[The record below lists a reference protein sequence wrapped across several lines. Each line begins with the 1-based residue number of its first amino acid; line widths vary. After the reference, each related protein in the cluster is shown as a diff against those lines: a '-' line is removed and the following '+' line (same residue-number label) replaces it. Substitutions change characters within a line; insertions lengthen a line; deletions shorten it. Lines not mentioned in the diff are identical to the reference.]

1 MKTTIENSSYKSD
14 LTNKDK
20 IILDYILRNKKTA
33 CFLTSNEIAE
43 ILDVS
48 PSSVVRLSK
57 KIGFDNFSAFKKTLQ
72 MEIADQE
79 PLFDASEIPY
89 EKIEQYDKLSEAE
102 LIKAFRQNVLKNIT
116 TDISAKED
124 KKFIETADIISKAK
138 RVFIVGHRACAGLAS
153 TFGIMLS
160 CIRSDVFVLNNNGPI
175 VDRLIDL
182 SKNDVVVAISFNRY
196 SGNTK
201 FAVQMARDA
210 GAKIISFTDFYTSPI
225 AEKVDQVII
234 NSVENF
240 SFYNSYASL
249 MMNIETI
256 VALVSRKNIVEN
268 KKRLIKMEKYLE
280 QNGEY

>member
-138 RVFIVGHRACAGLAS
+138 RVFIVGYRACEGLAS

>member
-1 MKTTIENSSYKSD
+1 MKTTIENSSCKSD

-43 ILDVS
+43 LLNVS

-57 KIGFDNFSAFKKTLQ
+57 KIGFENFSTFKKALQ
-72 MEIADQE
+72 MEIAEQD
-79 PLFDASEIPY
+79 PSLDINEIPY
-89 EKIEQYDKLSEAE
+89 EKIEQYDKLSDIE
-102 LIKAFRQNVLKNIT
+102 LIRAFRQNVLKNIT
-116 TDISAKED
+116 TDISSKED
-124 KKFIETADIISKAK
+124 KKFIESANIISKAK
-138 RVFIVGHRACAGLAS
+138 RVFIVGYRACAGLAS

-160 CIRSDVFVLNNNGPI
+160 CIRPDVFVLNNNGPI

-182 SKNDVVVAISFNRY
+182 EKNDVIVAISFNRY

-225 AEKVDQVII
+225 AQGVDQVII

-240 SFYNSYASL
+240 SFYNSYASS

-256 VALVSRKNIVEN
+256 VALVSRKNMAGN
-268 KKRLIKMEKYLE
+268 KKRLMKMETYLE